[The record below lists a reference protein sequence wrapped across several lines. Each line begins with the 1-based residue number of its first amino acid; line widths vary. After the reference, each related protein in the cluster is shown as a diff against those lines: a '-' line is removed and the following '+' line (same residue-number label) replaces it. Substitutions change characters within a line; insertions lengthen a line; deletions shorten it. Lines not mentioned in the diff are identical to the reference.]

1 MNVMKSRETGLV
13 FVVAGLMG
21 SVLGGVVLDR
31 TKKFKLVTVI
41 TYIATLGF
49 LAIFAGLLTQ
59 SNILLDYTLLGI
71 LV

>member
-1 MNVMKSRETGLV
+1 MAGLV
-13 FVVAGLMG
+13 G
-21 SVLGGVVLDR
+21 SVLGGIILDR

-59 SNILLDYTLLGI
+59 SNIALDYTLIAI